1 VKTLENMQKTVNV
14 LSSEIDKSKTYLD
27 KTRQQATVA
36 ATANT
41 QLQDNQVH
49 L

>member
-1 VKTLENMQKTVNV
+1 MQKTVNV

-27 KTRQQATVA
+27 KARQQEAVA
-36 ATANT
+36 VTANT
-41 QLQDNQVH
+41 QIQDNSVH